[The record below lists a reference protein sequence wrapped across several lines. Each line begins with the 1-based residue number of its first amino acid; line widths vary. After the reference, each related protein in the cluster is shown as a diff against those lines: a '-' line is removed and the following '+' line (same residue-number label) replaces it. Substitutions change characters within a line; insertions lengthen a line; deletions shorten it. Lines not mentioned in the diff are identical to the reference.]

1 MIICQYCF
9 TSVHTG
15 NFCSNCG
22 KSLLKQ
28 NYYYQRDVPKPR
40 PFVPPKINICP
51 YCNSNKIQYWQ
62 MSSDWNCQNCCK
74 SFRHPNEI
82 NPSDRGKYRVLSK
95 EEVNPRMISICNKC
109 YSDNITTCQRDGS
122 YCKNCG
128 SWPKVIRIKESQ
140 RAQYPIKT
148 RDEVNPRMIS
158 ICKFCHSNQVHS
170 SGPQWDI
177 TKFCSNCS
185 WSCCQTMLIKESEYN
200 STKFPVSIKK
210 YPNN

>member
-1 MIICQYCF
+1 MITCQHCF
-9 TSVHTG
+9 IKVYSG

-22 KSLLKQ
+22 KPLPKQ
-28 NYYYQRDVPKPR
+28 NYYYPRDVPQPR

-51 YCNSNKIQYWQ
+51 YCNSDKIRYWQ
-62 MSSDWNCQNCCK
+62 KDGDWGCQNCCK

-82 NPSDRGKYRVLSK
+82 NPSDKSKYRVLSK

-109 YSDNITTCQRDGS
+109 HSDNITTCQRDGT
-122 YCKNCG
+122 YCNNCD

-140 RAQYPIKT
+140 RAQYHIKT
-148 RDEVNPRMIS
+148 RDEVNPKMIS

-185 WSCCQTMLIKESEYN
+185 WSYCQTMLIKESEYN
-200 STKFPVSIKK
+200 SAKYPVSMKK
-210 YPNN
+210 YSNY